1 MPKSPKSIN
10 ADSVQALAELLNN
23 NDLTEIEY
31 ELGDERIRVVRQP
44 ATVTVASAA
53 PVAAAPA
60 AAVPAPEATTVGSAA
75 PADAA
80 PAAINRDTAGAVTSP
95 MVGTV
100 YLAPEPEAPNFVAE
114 GDSVTAGQTLM
125 LIEAMKTFNEIKAPH
140 GGIVRWIGIENG
152 SPVEFGDVLMIV
164 E

>member
-10 ADSVQALAELLNN
+10 ADIVQALVELLNN

-44 ATVTVASAA
+44 ATVTVTAA
-53 PVAAAPA
+53 PG
-60 AAVPAPEATTVGSAA
+60 AAVPASDAAAVGSAA
-75 PADAA
+75 LAEAEPTT
-80 PAAINRDTAGAVTSP
+80 INRDTAGAVTSP

-140 GGIVRWIGIENG
+140 GGVVRWIGIENG